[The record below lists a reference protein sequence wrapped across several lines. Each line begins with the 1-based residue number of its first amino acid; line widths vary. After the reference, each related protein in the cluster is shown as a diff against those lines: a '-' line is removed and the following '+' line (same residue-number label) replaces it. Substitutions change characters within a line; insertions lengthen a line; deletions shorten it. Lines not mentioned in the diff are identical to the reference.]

1 VNTITNAQDIL
12 ASNTFSEFN
21 SIGFNAVGF
30 NDLLFLRDI
39 TVSLDIFAAILS
51 VLLLGKI
58 VFSGGGLQDIV
69 LFPWGE
75 GMRGGEK
82 RSLLNQRVARRHA

>member
-1 VNTITNAQDIL
+1 MNTITNAQDIL

-21 SIGFNAVGF
+21 SFGF

>member
-21 SIGFNAVGF
+21 SFGF